1 MTGLVPKARH
11 IGAVIPTVDMTG
23 DLLPPTVDLTGDL
36 LPRKAPVGLAGD
48 LIQPNHGRTTAMVT
62 TAIVTAAME
71 IFYTGR
77 RAITMATM
85 AMEIFLCRRAITMAT
100 IRHSLTITGRRTMR
114 GFLYILRHVPDLGQ
128 LPLNGSPPLS
138 NGITADSIMEP
149 RGGPGVFGLG
159 LTCVVWRG
167 LGLRGYIQDSKSVV
181 ASFWADQCVKF
192 EATTRWKFPGCHVM
206 HGGRCTLS

>member
-1 MTGLVPKARH
+1 MLKSLVLHTTRKSQWAPNPCHAVRCRTKNSPGRSTNARVGMT
-11 IGAVIPTVDMTG
+11 
-23 DLLPPTVDLTGDL
+23 
-36 LPRKAPVGLAGD
+36 GD

-77 RAITMATM
+77 RAITIATM

-181 ASFWADQCVKF
+181 ASFWTDQCVKF